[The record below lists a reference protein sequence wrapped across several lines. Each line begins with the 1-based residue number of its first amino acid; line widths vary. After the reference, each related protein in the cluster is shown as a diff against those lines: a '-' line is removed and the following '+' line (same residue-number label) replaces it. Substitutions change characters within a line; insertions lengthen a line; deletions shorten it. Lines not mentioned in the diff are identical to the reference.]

1 MVTEAVPGR
10 RQRRGEQQEGASPKP
25 AGRRGGHLLR
35 LMTRD
40 KVGLAG
46 LVIVVL
52 MIAAAALAPLI
63 SPYDPTAMSDQRLA
77 PPGGDFPLGADEA
90 GRDLLSRAL
99 YGARTSLTVSL
110 IVVTCAGAIGVL
122 LGLLAGFYRGVLDA
136 IITPATDIMFS
147 FPTLLLALAVV
158 AARGP
163 GTENLVL
170 ALVIVFIPSFARI
183 VRGTA
188 MSVRREPYVESGQ
201 AVGLSNTRLILKYI
215 LPNSVAPIAVQ
226 FTTSIAY
233 AILIEAS
240 LGYLGLGVQPPQ
252 PSWGSML
259 SNGKSFMEMSI
270 WPSVVPGVCIMIAV
284 LGFNLL
290 GDTLRDVLD
299 PRLRGR
305 SSR

>member
-10 RQRRGEQQEGASPKP
+10 RQRRGKQQEDASRKSV
-25 AGRRGGHLLR
+25 GRRGGHLLR
-35 LMTRD
+35 LVTRD
-40 KVGLAG
+40 KVGLVG
-46 LVIVVL
+46 LVIVLL
-52 MIAAAALAPLI
+52 MIAAAAFAPLI
-63 SPYDPTAMSDQRLA
+63 APYDPTAMSDQRLA

-110 IVVTCAGAIGVL
+110 IVVTCAGAVGVL

-215 LPNSVAPIAVQ
+215 LPNSIAPIAVQ

-259 SNGKSFMEMSI
+259 SNGKSFMEMSV

>member
-1 MVTEAVPGR
+1 MVTDTAPDRRPAEA
-10 RQRRGEQQEGASPKP
+10 ASTRKTS
-25 AGRRGGHLLR
+25 RNLEVLR
-35 LMTRD
+35 LIWRD
-40 KVGLAG
+40 RVGAIG

-52 MIAAAALAPLI
+52 MVAAAALAPLI
-63 SPYDPTAMSDQRLA
+63 APYDPTAMSNQRLA
-77 PPGGDFPLGADEA
+77 APGGDFLLGADEA

-122 LGLLAGFYRGVLDA
+122 LGLLAGFYRGFLDA
-136 IITPATDIMFS
+136 IITPATDIMFA

-163 GTENLVL
+163 GTENLIL
-170 ALVIVFIPSFARI
+170 ALILVFIPSFARV

-201 AVGLSNTRLILKYI
+201 AVGLTNTRLIFKYI

-226 FTTSIAY
+226 FTTSLAT
-233 AILIEAS
+233 AILVEAS

-259 SNGKSFMEMSI
+259 SSGKAFMEMSI

-305 SSR
+305 SGR

>member
-1 MVTEAVPGR
+1 MVTDIAPDRRPAEAASTR
-10 RQRRGEQQEGASPKP
+10 RTSRNLEV
-25 AGRRGGHLLR
+25 LR
-35 LMTRD
+35 LIWRD
-40 KVGLAG
+40 RVGAIG

-52 MIAAAALAPLI
+52 MVAAAALAPLI
-63 SPYDPTAMSDQRLA
+63 APYDPTAMSNQRLA
-77 PPGGDFPLGADEA
+77 APGGDFLLGADEA

-122 LGLLAGFYRGVLDA
+122 LGLLAGFYRGFLDA
-136 IITPATDIMFS
+136 IITPATDIMFA

-163 GTENLVL
+163 GTENLII
-170 ALVIVFIPSFARI
+170 ALILVFIPSFARV

-201 AVGLSNTRLILKYI
+201 AVGLTNARLIFKYI

-226 FTTSIAY
+226 FTTSLAT
-233 AILIEAS
+233 AILVEAS

-259 SNGKSFMEMSI
+259 SSGKAFMEMSI

>member
-1 MVTEAVPGR
+1 MSTNVEMVTKAESR
-10 RQRRGEQQEGASPKP
+10 RMSRLRLVGA
-25 AGRRGGHLLR
+25 RGGTILKMLLR
-35 LMTRD
+35 D
-40 KVGLAG
+40 KIGAVGLF
-46 LVIVVL
+46 IVTL
-52 MIAAAALAPLI
+52 MILAAALAPLI
-63 SPYDPTAMSDQRLA
+63 APYDPTAMSNQRLA
-77 PPGGDFPLGADEA
+77 TPGGTFLLGADEA

-110 IVVTCAGAIGVL
+110 VVVICAASIGIL
-122 LGLLAGFYRGVLDA
+122 LGLLAGFYRGWIDA
-136 IITPATDIMFS
+136 IITPFTDILFA

-163 GTENLVL
+163 GTENLIL

-183 VRGTA
+183 VRGA
-188 MSVRREPYVESGQ
+188 ALSVRREPYVESGQ
-201 AVGLSNTRLILKYI
+201 AVGLSNARLIFKYI
-215 LPNSVAPIAVQ
+215 LPNAMAPIAVQ

-233 AILIEAS
+233 GILVEAS

-259 SNGKSFMEMSI
+259 SNGKAFMELSI
-270 WPSVVPGVCIMIAV
+270 WPSLVPGLCIMIAV

-305 SSR
+305 SGR

>member
-1 MVTEAVPGR
+1 MVTDTAPDRRPAEA
-10 RQRRGEQQEGASPKP
+10 ASTRKTS
-25 AGRRGGHLLR
+25 RNLEVLR
-35 LMTRD
+35 LIWRD
-40 KVGLAG
+40 RVGAIG

-52 MIAAAALAPLI
+52 MVAAAALAPLI
-63 SPYDPTAMSDQRLA
+63 APYDPTAMSNQRLA
-77 PPGGDFPLGADEA
+77 APGGDFLLGADEA

-122 LGLLAGFYRGVLDA
+122 LGLLAGFYRGLLDA
-136 IITPATDIMFS
+136 IITPATDIMFA

-163 GTENLVL
+163 GTENLIL
-170 ALVIVFIPSFARI
+170 ALILVFIPSFARV

-201 AVGLSNTRLILKYI
+201 AVGLTNTRLIFKYI

-226 FTTSIAY
+226 FTTSLAT
-233 AILIEAS
+233 AILVEAS

-259 SNGKSFMEMSI
+259 SSGKAFMEMSI

-305 SSR
+305 SGR

>member
-1 MVTEAVPGR
+1 MVTEPAPAPPAAR
-10 RQRRGEQQEGASPKP
+10 RDGLR
-25 AGRRGGHLLR
+25 LLR
-35 LMTRD
+35 VILKDRIGA
-40 KVGLAG
+40 VGM
-46 LVIVVL
+46 VIVVVMTL
-52 MIAAAALAPLI
+52 AAVLAPLI
-63 SPYDPTAMSDQRLA
+63 APYDPTAMSSRRLET
-77 PPGGDFPLGADEA
+77 PGGVFPLGADEA

-110 IVVTCAGAIGVL
+110 IVVTCAGVIGVV
-122 LGLLAGFYRGVLDA
+122 LGLLAGFYRGVLDGV
-136 IITPATDIMFS
+136 ITPVMDVLFS

-163 GTENLVL
+163 GTENLIL

-188 MSVRREPYVESGQ
+188 LSVSKEPYVESAH
-201 AVGLSNTRLILKYI
+201 AVGLSSARIIFKYV

-226 FTTSIAY
+226 FTTSLAY

-259 SNGKSFMEMSI
+259 SSGKAFMELSL
-270 WPSVVPGVCIMIAV
+270 WPSLVPGICIMITV

-290 GDTLRDVLD
+290 GDTLRDALD

-305 SSR
+305 SGR

>member
-1 MVTEAVPGR
+1 MVTEVETR
-10 RQRRGEQQEGASPKP
+10 RPSLLARAG
-25 AGRRGGHLLR
+25 GRRGTWLR
-35 LMTRD
+35 LLTRD
-40 KVGLAG
+40 KVGAVG

-52 MIAAAALAPLI
+52 MAVAAAFAPLLA
-63 SPYDPTAMSDQRLA
+63 PYDPTAMSNQRLA
-77 PPGGDFPLGADEA
+77 PPGGDFLLGADEA

-99 YGARTSLTVSL
+99 YGARTSLSVSL
-110 IVVTCAGAIGVL
+110 IVVTCAAAVGVL

-136 IITPATDIMFS
+136 IITPVTDIMFA

-163 GTENLVL
+163 GTENLIL

-188 MSVRREPYVESGQ
+188 MSVRREPYVESGRS
-201 AVGLSNTRLILKYI
+201 VGLSNTRLIFKYI
-215 LPNSVAPIAVQ
+215 LPNSIAPIAVQ

-259 SNGKSFMEMSI
+259 SNGKAFMEMSV

>member
-1 MVTEAVPGR
+1 MVTEVVPGR
-10 RQRRGEQQEGASPKP
+10 RQPRGKRQQASPPKP
-25 AGRRGGHLLR
+25 VGRRGGHLLK

-40 KVGLAG
+40 KVGLMG

-52 MIAAAALAPLI
+52 MTAAAAFAPLI
-63 SPYDPTAMSDQRLA
+63 SPYDPTAMSNQRLA
-77 PPGGDFPLGADEA
+77 PPGGDFLLGADEA

-99 YGARTSLTVSL
+99 YGARTSLAVSL
-110 IVVTCAGAIGVL
+110 IVVTCAGAIGIL

-136 IITPATDIMFS
+136 IITPVTDIMFS

-163 GTENLVL
+163 GTENLIL

-215 LPNSVAPIAVQ
+215 LPNSMAPIAVQ

>member
-1 MVTEAVPGR
+1 MVTEVVPGR
-10 RQRRGEQQEGASPKP
+10 RQRRGKQQDASPKSV
-25 AGRRGGHLLR
+25 GRRGGHLLR
-35 LMTRD
+35 LLARD
-40 KVGLAG
+40 KVGLVG

>member
-1 MVTEAVPGR
+1 M
-10 RQRRGEQQEGASPKP
+10 
-25 AGRRGGHLLR
+25 
-35 LMTRD
+35 
-40 KVGLAG
+40 
-46 LVIVVL
+46 
-52 MIAAAALAPLI
+52 
-63 SPYDPTAMSDQRLA
+63 
-77 PPGGDFPLGADEA
+77 
-90 GRDLLSRAL
+90 
-99 YGARTSLTVSL
+99 
-110 IVVTCAGAIGVL
+110 VTCAGAIGVL
-122 LGLLAGFYRGVLDA
+122 LGLLAGFYRGFLDA
-136 IITPATDIMFS
+136 IITPATDIMFA

-163 GTENLVL
+163 GTENLIL
-170 ALVIVFIPSFARI
+170 ALILVFIPSFARV

-201 AVGLSNTRLILKYI
+201 AVGLTNTRLIFKYI

-226 FTTSIAY
+226 FTTSLAT
-233 AILIEAS
+233 AILVEAS

-259 SNGKSFMEMSI
+259 SSGKAFMEMSI

-305 SSR
+305 SGR

>member
-1 MVTEAVPGR
+1 MVTEVTPAR
-10 RQRRGEQQEGASPKP
+10 RAQTTGKADRRSVQ
-25 AGRRGGHLLR
+25 LLR
-35 LMTRD
+35 LITRD
-40 KVGLAG
+40 RVGAIG

-52 MIAAAALAPLI
+52 MTAAAVLAPVI
-63 SPYDPTAMSDQRLA
+63 APYDPTAMSNQRLA
-77 PPGGDFPLGADEA
+77 PPGGDFLLGADEA

-110 IVVTCAGAIGVL
+110 VVVLCAGAIGVV

-163 GTENLVL
+163 GTENLIL
-170 ALVIVFIPSFARI
+170 ALIIVFIPSFARI

-201 AVGLSNTRLILKYI
+201 AVGLSNTRLIFKYI

-226 FTTSIAY
+226 FTTSLAY

-252 PSWGSML
+252 ASWGSML
-259 SNGKSFMEMSI
+259 SSGKAFMEMSI
-270 WPSVVPGVCIMIAV
+270 WPSVVPGVCIMITV

-290 GDTLRDVLD
+290 GDTLRDILD

-305 SSR
+305 SGR

>member
-1 MVTEAVPGR
+1 MVTDTAPDRRPAEA
-10 RQRRGEQQEGASPKP
+10 ASTRKTS
-25 AGRRGGHLLR
+25 RSLEVLR
-35 LMTRD
+35 LIWRD
-40 KVGLAG
+40 RVGAIG

-52 MIAAAALAPLI
+52 MVAAAALAPFI
-63 SPYDPTAMSDQRLA
+63 APYDPTAMSNQRLA
-77 PPGGDFPLGADEA
+77 APGGDFLLGADEA

-99 YGARTSLTVSL
+99 YGARTSLAVSL

-122 LGLLAGFYRGVLDA
+122 LGLLAGFYRGFLDA
-136 IITPATDIMFS
+136 IITPATDIMFA

-163 GTENLVL
+163 GTENLIL
-170 ALVIVFIPSFARI
+170 ALILVFIPSFARV

-201 AVGLSNTRLILKYI
+201 AVGLTNTRLIFKYI

-226 FTTSIAY
+226 FTTSLAT
-233 AILIEAS
+233 AILVEAS

-259 SNGKSFMEMSI
+259 SSGKAFMEMSI

-305 SSR
+305 SGR

>member
-1 MVTEAVPGR
+1 MVTDIAPDRRPAEAASTR
-10 RQRRGEQQEGASPKP
+10 RTSRNLEV
-25 AGRRGGHLLR
+25 LR
-35 LMTRD
+35 LIWRD
-40 KVGLAG
+40 RVGAIG

-52 MIAAAALAPLI
+52 MVAAAALAPLI
-63 SPYDPTAMSDQRLA
+63 APYDPTAMSNQRLA
-77 PPGGDFPLGADEA
+77 APGGDFLLGADEA

-122 LGLLAGFYRGVLDA
+122 LGLLAGFYRGFLDA
-136 IITPATDIMFS
+136 IITPATDIMFA

-163 GTENLVL
+163 GTENLII
-170 ALVIVFIPSFARI
+170 ALILVFIPSFARV

-201 AVGLSNTRLILKYI
+201 AVGLSNARLIFKYI

-226 FTTSIAY
+226 FTTSLAT
-233 AILIEAS
+233 AILVEAS

-259 SNGKSFMEMSI
+259 SSGKAFMEMSI
-270 WPSVVPGVCIMIAV
+270 WPSVVPGVCIMVAV

>member
-1 MVTEAVPGR
+1 MVTEVDTVTEVQARRLGR
-10 RQRRGEQQEGASPKP
+10 LRTVGG
-25 AGRRGGHLLR
+25 RGGALLR
-35 LMTRD
+35 QLTRD
-40 KVGLAG
+40 KIGAVGLT
-46 LVIVVL
+46 LVLL
-52 MIAAAALAPLI
+52 MAAAAALAPVI
-63 SPYDPTAMSDQRLA
+63 APYDPTAMSNQRLA
-77 PPGGDFPLGADEA
+77 TPGGTFLLGADEA

-99 YGARTSLTVSL
+99 YGARTSLAVGL
-110 IVVTCAGAIGVL
+110 VVVGCAAVIGVL
-122 LGLLAGFYRGVLDA
+122 LGLLAGFYRGILDA
-136 IITPATDIMFS
+136 IITPVTDIMFA

-163 GTENLVL
+163 GTENLIL
-170 ALVIVFIPSFARI
+170 ALVLVFIPSFARI

-188 MSVRREPYVESGQ
+188 MSVRREPFVESGQ
-201 AVGLSNTRLILKYI
+201 AAGLSNARLIFKYV
-215 LPNSVAPIAVQ
+215 LPNSIAPIAVQ

-240 LGYLGLGVQPPQ
+240 LGYLGLGVQPPA

-259 SNGKSFMEMSI
+259 ANGKAFMELSI

-305 SSR
+305 TNR

>member
-1 MVTEAVPGR
+1 MVTEVVSARPFW
-10 RQRRGEQQEGASPKP
+10 QRPIEPLTR
-25 AGRRGGHLLR
+25 AGRRSGQLLR
-35 LMTRD
+35 LIARD
-40 KVGLAG
+40 RVGLVG

-52 MIAAAALAPLI
+52 MTGAAVLAPLI
-63 SPYDPTAMSDQRLA
+63 APYDPTAMSNQRLV
-77 PPGGDFPLGADEA
+77 PPSGTFPLGADEA

-99 YGARTSLTVSL
+99 HGARTSLTVSL
-110 IVVTCAGAIGVL
+110 IVVSCAGVIGVA
-122 LGLLAGFYRGVLDA
+122 LGLLAGFYRGFLDA

-163 GTENLVL
+163 GTENLII
-170 ALVIVFIPSFARI
+170 ALVIVFVPSFARI

-188 MSVRREPYVESGQ
+188 MAIRREPYVESGV
-201 AVGLSNTRLILKYI
+201 AVGLSNTRLIVKYI

-226 FTTSIAY
+226 FTTSLAY

-259 SNGKSFMEMSI
+259 NSGKAFMELSI
-270 WPSVVPGVCIMIAV
+270 WPSVVPGVCIMITV

-290 GDTLRDVLD
+290 GDTLRDALD

-305 SSR
+305 SGR

>member
-1 MVTEAVPGR
+1 MV
-10 RQRRGEQQEGASPKP
+10 
-25 AGRRGGHLLR
+25 
-35 LMTRD
+35 
-40 KVGLAG
+40 
-46 LVIVVL
+46 
-52 MIAAAALAPLI
+52 
-63 SPYDPTAMSDQRLA
+63 
-77 PPGGDFPLGADEA
+77 F
-90 GRDLLSRAL
+90 
-99 YGARTSLTVSL
+99 
-110 IVVTCAGAIGVL
+110 CAGVIGVV
-122 LGLLAGFYRGVLDA
+122 LGLLAGFYRGVLDGV
-136 IITPATDIMFS
+136 ITPAMDVLFS

-163 GTENLVL
+163 GTENLIL

-188 MSVRREPYVESGQ
+188 LSVSKEPYVESGH
-201 AVGLSNTRLILKYI
+201 AIGLSHARIIFKYV

-226 FTTSIAY
+226 FTTSLAY

-259 SNGKSFMEMSI
+259 SSGKAFMELSL
-270 WPSVVPGVCIMIAV
+270 WPSLVPGICIMITV

-290 GDTLRDVLD
+290 GDTFRDALD

-305 SSR
+305 SGR

>member
-1 MVTEAVPGR
+1 MVTDVDTVTKVRAR
-10 RQRRGEQQEGASPKP
+10 RLSGGGALV
-25 AGRRGGHLLR
+25 RQ
-35 LMTRD
+35 LMRD
-40 KVGLAG
+40 KVGAVG
-46 LVIVVL
+46 LTIVLL
-52 MIAAAALAPLI
+52 MAAAAALAPVI
-63 SPYDPTAMSDQRLA
+63 APYDPTAMSNQRLA
-77 PPGGDFPLGADEA
+77 QPGGTFLLGADEA

-99 YGARTSLTVSL
+99 YGARTSLAVSL
-110 IVVTCAGAIGVL
+110 IVVGCAATVGVL

-136 IITPATDIMFS
+136 IITPVTDIMFA

-163 GTENLVL
+163 GTENLII
-170 ALVIVFIPSFARI
+170 ALVLVFIPSFARI

-188 MSVRREPYVESGQ
+188 MSVRREPFVESGQ
-201 AVGLSNTRLILKYI
+201 AVGLSNARLIVKYI
-215 LPNSVAPIAVQ
+215 LPNSIAPIAVQ

-259 SNGKSFMEMSI
+259 SNGKAFMEMSI

-305 SSR
+305 TNR

>member
-1 MVTEAVPGR
+1 MVTEVVPGR
-10 RQRRGEQQEGASPKP
+10 RQPRGKRQQASTPKP
-25 AGRRGGHLLR
+25 VGRRGGHLLK

-40 KVGLAG
+40 KVGLMG

-52 MIAAAALAPLI
+52 MTAAAAFAPLI
-63 SPYDPTAMSDQRLA
+63 SPYDPTAMSNQRLA
-77 PPGGDFPLGADEA
+77 PPGGDFLLGADEA

-99 YGARTSLTVSL
+99 YGARTLLAVSL
-110 IVVTCAGAIGVL
+110 IVVTCAGAIGIL

-136 IITPATDIMFS
+136 IITPVTDIMFS

-163 GTENLVL
+163 GTENLIL

-215 LPNSVAPIAVQ
+215 LPNSMAPIAVQ

>member
-1 MVTEAVPGR
+1 MVTDIAPGR
-10 RQRRGEQQEGASPKP
+10 RPAEAASTRKTP
-25 AGRRGGHLLR
+25 RSLELLR
-35 LMTRD
+35 LIWRD
-40 KVGLAG
+40 RVGAIG

-52 MIAAAALAPLI
+52 MVSAAALAPLI
-63 SPYDPTAMSDQRLA
+63 APYDPTAMSNQRLA
-77 PPGGDFPLGADEA
+77 APGGDFPLGADEA

-99 YGARTSLTVSL
+99 YGARTSLAVSL

-122 LGLLAGFYRGVLDA
+122 LGLLAGFYRGFLDA
-136 IITPATDIMFS
+136 VITPATDIMFA

-163 GTENLVL
+163 GTENLIL
-170 ALVIVFIPSFARI
+170 ALILVFIPSFARV

-201 AVGLSNTRLILKYI
+201 AVGLSNARLIFKYI

-226 FTTSIAY
+226 FTTSLAT
-233 AILIEAS
+233 AILVEAS

-259 SNGKSFMEMSI
+259 SSGKAFMEMSI

>member
-1 MVTEAVPGR
+1 VGTEVVSEPDVKPEH
-10 RQRRGEQQEGASPKP
+10 RGA
-25 AGRRGGHLLR
+25 RMLR
-35 LMTRD
+35 LVAQDR
-40 KVGLAG
+40 VGSIG

-52 MIAAAALAPLI
+52 MTAAAVFAPLI
-63 SPYDPTAMSDQRLA
+63 APYDPTAMSNQRLA
-77 PPGGDFPLGADEA
+77 PPSGDFLLGADEA
-90 GRDLLSRAL
+90 GRDLLSRVL

-136 IITPATDIMFS
+136 IITPVTDILFS

-163 GTENLVL
+163 GTENLIM

-188 MSVRREPYVESGQ
+188 MSVRKEPYVESGQ
-201 AVGLSNTRLILKYI
+201 AAGLSNARLIFKYI

-226 FTTSIAY
+226 FTTSLAY

-259 SNGKSFMEMSI
+259 ASGKSFMEMSI
-270 WPSVVPGVCIMIAV
+270 WPSVVPGLCIMITV

-299 PRLRGR
+299 PRLRGKSGR
-305 SSR
+305 

>member
-1 MVTEAVPGR
+1 MVTRAETR
-10 RQRRGEQQEGASPKP
+10 RMSRLRMVGV
-25 AGRRGGHLLR
+25 RGGTLLR
-35 LMTRD
+35 LLLRD
-40 KVGLAG
+40 KVGAVG
-46 LVIVVL
+46 LFIVVL
-52 MIAAAALAPLI
+52 MVLSAALAPLI
-63 SPYDPTAMSDQRLA
+63 APYDPTAMSNQRLA
-77 PPGGDFPLGADEA
+77 TPSGTFPLGADEA

-110 IVVTCAGAIGVL
+110 VVVTCAAAIGIL
-122 LGLLAGFYRGVLDA
+122 LGLLAGFYRGWIDA
-136 IITPATDIMFS
+136 VISPVTDILFA

-201 AVGLSNTRLILKYI
+201 AVGLSNARLILKYI
-215 LPNSVAPIAVQ
+215 LPNSIAPIAVQ

-233 AILIEAS
+233 AILVEAS

-259 SNGKSFMEMSI
+259 SNGKAFMELSI
-270 WPSVVPGVCIMIAV
+270 WPSLVPGLCIMIAV

-305 SSR
+305 SGR

>member
-1 MVTEAVPGR
+1 MVTEVESRRLSRLRAVG
-10 RQRRGEQQEGASPKP
+10 G
-25 AGRRGGHLLR
+25 RGGSLLR
-35 LMTRD
+35 QLTRD
-40 KVGLAG
+40 KVGAVG
-46 LVIVVL
+46 LFIVLL
-52 MIAAAALAPLI
+52 MAAAAALAPLI
-63 SPYDPTAMSDQRLA
+63 APYDPTAMSNQRLA
-77 PPGGDFPLGADEA
+77 PPGGTFLLGADEA

-110 IVVTCAGAIGVL
+110 VVVTCAASVGVL
-122 LGLLAGFYRGVLDA
+122 LGLLAGFYRGILDA
-136 IITPATDIMFS
+136 IITPVTDIMFA

-188 MSVRREPYVESGQ
+188 MSVRREPFVESGQ
-201 AVGLSNTRLILKYI
+201 AVGLSNTRLIFKYV
-215 LPNSVAPIAVQ
+215 LPNSIAPIAVQ

-259 SNGKSFMEMSI
+259 SNGKAFMEMSI

-305 SSR
+305 TNR